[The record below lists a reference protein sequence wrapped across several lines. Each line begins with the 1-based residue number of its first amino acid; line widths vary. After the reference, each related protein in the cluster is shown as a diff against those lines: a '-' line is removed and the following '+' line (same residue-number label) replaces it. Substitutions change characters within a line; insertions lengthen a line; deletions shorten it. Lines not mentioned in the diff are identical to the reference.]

1 MRSLYI
7 FLLFCFAGSQISGQ
21 TENTINLKIVGNDST
36 ESTLINKIGYNSN
49 LKNKSYIIAELEE
62 LKNNLTNSGYLD
74 TTYDF
79 IRKNDSLYTAI
90 FDTQKQYATLS
101 LEAQKN
107 EHLEKYIRQTG
118 RPLIDDT
125 IILETAFAKAY
136 LKQLSS
142 IASNN
147 GNPFAKFQIT
157 DITKRNKHT
166 LHGNLTYTAE
176 KTRTVDHIQ
185 IKGYTDIP
193 QSFLKYS
200 IGLKEGAIF
209 NRKKINQQS
218 ASISSLPFITQV
230 KPPEVL
236 FTIDSTTVY
245 LYVEK
250 RNANKFDGFL
260 GFANEED
267 NSLRLDGYLD
277 LLLVNNFN
285 FGETFILNYKADGG
299 DQSQLS
305 ISTQLPYL
313 FKTPIGIEASLKLF
327 RRDSTFSTTNQSIG
341 LLYQRNQ
348 KNSFTIGFESEQSEN
363 LTENNNSLQNN
374 LKDYNSKRITTSFR
388 HQQVSSDLFFPIKR
402 QFYFQAGFGDRTIQ
416 NDIEKQISLT
426 AVLENDF
433 TLNNRQS
440 IFLKNT
446 TKYLISNNFLTNELF
461 RFGGILSMRG
471 FEENSLLA
479 NFYNT
484 LNTEYRY
491 KLNNTIYINS
501 IIDLGYLENKN
512 EDTKAK
518 LYSFGLGTGIQT
530 RAGLLK
536 LNISNGL
543 FDNQPLRF
551 IDTKLHI
558 ILEVR
563 F

>member
-7 FLLFCFAGSQISGQ
+7 FLLFCIAGPQISGQ
-21 TENTINLKIVGNDST
+21 TKNTINLKIVGQDST
-36 ESTLINKIGYNSN
+36 ESTLINKIGYSSN
-49 LKNKSYIIAELEE
+49 LESKSYITTELEE

-90 FDTQKQYATLS
+90 FDIQKQYATLS
-101 LEAQKN
+101 LKIQKN

-118 RPLIDDT
+118 RTLTNDT

-166 LHGNLTYTAE
+166 LHGNLTYTTE

-341 LLYQRNQ
+341 LSYQRNQ
-348 KNSFTIGFESEQSEN
+348 KNSFTVGFESEQSEN

-374 LKDYNSKRITTSFR
+374 LNDYNAKRITTSFK
-388 HQQVSSDLFFPIKR
+388 HQQIINDLFSPIKR
-402 QFYFQAGFGDRTIQ
+402 QFYFQAGFGNRTVE

-491 KLNNTIYINS
+491 RLNNSLYINT
-501 IIDLGYLENKN
+501 IIDLGYLENKIDN
-512 EDTKAK
+512 SKQK
-518 LYSFGLGTGIQT
+518 LYAFGLGAGVQT
-530 RAGLLK
+530 KAGLLK
-536 LNISNGL
+536 LNIANGSFEDQSFKFSN
-543 FDNQPLRF
+543 
-551 IDTKLHI
+551 TKLHI
-558 ILEVR
+558 ILEVN